1 MAKFSLIE
9 WCKHTLNLWW
19 GCSEVHT
26 GCINCYARIWAERW
40 GLKLWGKGSVRKM
53 IMSSFKDV
61 MTFQKEAKQAGE
73 IHRVFLG
80 SMMDIFEKPKG
91 IFNAKGKSLIEGE
104 DEFWNTGQLRDKF
117 FNEIVPNCPNLMFL
131 LLTKRPSNI
140 NKYIPESWKENPP
153 KNVMFG
159 TSVVNQSTA
168 DDLIPMLYKVNGQRF
183 LSIEPQLDEIDLT
196 VKMKNSDLRLID
208 TVDWI
213 INGGESGVKRRPFD
227 TNWGRILRDQC
238 KENGVPF
245 FFKQVDKKIEIPNDL
260 MVREFP
266 KYHNLKTN
274 LKQLKTMKTAE
285 AIVKRKEERVLNN
298 NTKCLLALEKGYKYD
313 RETGKIIGRRNK
325 VIKAHINGYTIIS
338 FIVDGKRKY
347 LYATTFIEYILKSDN
362 ESISLDDIELAKV
375 YVKPS
380 TAYLA
385 EMKALKQAK
394 KQKEQVD
401 STIQDVITD
410 NPKENVVDRSI
421 YIDRKK
427 MKFSKRIKRNR
438 GRKQLVA

>member
-9 WCKHTLNLWW
+9 WCTHTLNLWW
-19 GCSEVHT
+19 GCSEVHE
-26 GCINCYARIWAERW
+26 GCFNCYARIWAERW
-40 GLKLWGKGSVRKM
+40 GLKLWGKGSVRRM

-61 MTFQKEAKQAGE
+61 MTFQKEANQAGE

-91 IFNAKGKSLIEGE
+91 IFNAKGKLLIEGE

-140 NKYIPESWKENPP
+140 NKYIPDSWKENPP

-183 LSIEPQLDEIDLT
+183 LSIEPQLDVIDLT
-196 VKMKNSDLRLID
+196 VNMKNSDLRLID

-213 INGGESGVKRRPFD
+213 INGGESGANRRPFD

-245 FFKQVDKKIEIPNDL
+245 FFKQVDKKLEIPNDL
-260 MVREFP
+260 MIREFP
-266 KYHNLKTN
+266 IEMSLSVESGHNPIKKLSDSD
-274 LKQLKTMKTAE
+274 
-285 AIVKRKEERVLNN
+285 IV
-298 NTKCLLALEKGYKYD
+298 
-313 RETGKIIGRRNK
+313 
-325 VIKAHINGYTIIS
+325 
-338 FIVDGKRKY
+338 
-347 LYATTFIEYILKSDN
+347 
-362 ESISLDDIELAKV
+362 
-375 YVKPS
+375 
-380 TAYLA
+380 
-385 EMKALKQAK
+385 
-394 KQKEQVD
+394 
-401 STIQDVITD
+401 
-410 NPKENVVDRSI
+410 
-421 YIDRKK
+421 
-427 MKFSKRIKRNR
+427 
-438 GRKQLVA
+438 